1 LADCALLYFEKLSAN
16 YIASINQQISTL
28 TSSSLRWREKTW
40 GGLSDQDFR
49 YMDKSIASNLEG
61 LSAAE
66 QRALLQKL
74 LQEKKANQQ
83 SKTAVLSF
91 GQERLWF
98 LHQLDSANAAYNL
111 RTAVRLQGHLDI
123 PALEASLQQVVDR
136 HESLRT
142 KIVADNGRAQQ
153 QIQSA
158 MPLPL
163 PITDL
168 TGLTGAAQE
177 TAVQQHSDAEAQ
189 APFDLANGPLFRAR
203 LLKRQPDDHILLLTM
218 HHIISDGWS
227 IGILIREIAT
237 LYQTRVAHLPARC
250 PTCPCSTPT
259 LPPGSVNGCKVKRWK
274 SSWKLLAGAAGGY
287 GRHRPTH
294 RSSTSY
300 RADLFRGTPLLHHLA
315 NHCQPVPTAELRR
328 KQHAVHGPAGGI

>member
-1 LADCALLYFEKLSAN
+1 
-16 YIASINQQISTL
+16 
-28 TSSSLRWREKTW
+28 
-40 GGLSDQDFR
+40 
-49 YMDKSIASNLEG
+49 MDKSAAPQLQG
-61 LSAAE
+61 LSPDE

-74 LQEKKANQQ
+74 LQEKKAKKPD
-83 SKTAVLSF
+83 KTAVLSF

-98 LHQLDSANAAYNL
+98 LHQLDSNNAAYNL

-123 PALEASLQQVVDR
+123 AALSQSIQTVVNR

-153 QIQSA
+153 QIQ
-158 MPLPL
+158 PHLDVPL

-168 TGLTGAAQE
+168 TGLTGAVQE

-237 LYQTRVAHLPARC
+237 LYQTSVAKLPAPLPDLPVQYADYAAWQREWLQGQ
-250 PTCPCSTPT
+250 T
-259 LPPGSVNGCKVKRWK
+259 LNQQ
-274 SSWKLLAGAAGGY
+274 L
-287 GRHRPTH
+287 
-294 RSSTSY
+294 
-300 RADLFRGTPLLHHLA
+300 D
-315 NHCQPVPTAELRR
+315 
-328 KQHAVHGPAGGI
+328 

>member
-1 LADCALLYFEKLSAN
+1 
-16 YIASINQQISTL
+16 
-28 TSSSLRWREKTW
+28 
-40 GGLSDQDFR
+40 
-49 YMDKSIASNLEG
+49 MDKSIAANLEG
-61 LSAAE
+61 LSAEE

-74 LQEKKANQQ
+74 LQEKKAKQPT
-83 SKTAVLSF
+83 KTAVLSF

-142 KIVADNGRAQQ
+142 RIVADNGRAQQ
-153 QIQSA
+153 QIQA
-158 MPLPL
+158 RLELPL
-163 PITDL
+163 PIIDL
-168 TGLTGAAQE
+168 TALTGAAQE

-189 APFDLANGPLFRAR
+189 ALFDLANGPLFRAR

-237 LYQTRVAHLPARC
+237 LYQTKVANLPAPLPDLPVQYADYAAWQREWLQGDMLEQQLEYWRKQRRIR
-250 PTCPCSTPT
+250 PLSTYLPIIRVLPCKPFPGHATTSPSRQP
-259 LPPGSVNGCKVKRWK
+259 LP
-274 SSWKLLAGAAGGY
+274 A
-287 GRHRPTH
+287 
-294 RSSTSY
+294 SSTS
-300 RADLFRGTPLLHHLA
+300 
-315 NHCQPVPTAELRR
+315 
-328 KQHAVHGPAGGI
+328 